1 MGRSFEDS
9 PVYELERLER
19 EAGVNP
25 YQAASQPP
33 QQTTPHYWGHRA
45 RLRARFREAGPDSLH
60 DYELMELILFR
71 VIPRRDCK
79 PLAKAIIAKF
89 GSFAEAVSAPEER
102 LCEVPGVGP
111 AIAFEIKLVQAAAQR
126 MARGQVMKRPILS
139 TWNQVLDYCRA
150 AMAFETK
157 EQFRILFLDR
167 RNRLIAD
174 EVQARG
180 TVDHVPVYV
189 REVIKRA
196 LDLSATAIILTHN
209 HPSGDATP
217 SRADI
222 EMTKEIVEAAAK
234 LNITVHDHIIFGR
247 DGYLSFRAAELI

>member
-1 MGRSFEDS
+1 MGQRFEES
-9 PVYELERLER
+9 PLYELEQLER
-19 EAGVNP
+19 QAGVRHAETP
-25 YQAASQPP
+25 AE
-33 QQTTPHYWGHRA
+33 TPHYWGHRA
-45 RLRARFREAGPDSLH
+45 RLRQRFRESGPESLP
-60 DYELMELILFR
+60 DYELMELMLFS

-89 GSFAEAVSAPEER
+89 GSFAEALSASEER
-102 LCEVPGVGP
+102 LCEVPGIGP

-126 MARGQVMKRPILS
+126 MLQRQVRNQPILS
-139 TWNQVLDYCRA
+139 TWSQVLDYCRA
-150 AMAFETK
+150 AMAFETR
-157 EQFRILFLDR
+157 EQFRILFLDK
-167 RNRLIAD
+167 RNRVIAD

-222 EMTKEIVEAAAK
+222 TMTKEIMEAAAK
-234 LNITVHDHIIFGR
+234 LGIEVHDHIIIGR
-247 DGYLSFRAAELI
+247 DGVGYLSLRQAGLI